1 MLLHKIDLNQF
12 RPQTGASMDSL
23 LAERSSVG
31 SPSASLEFAL
41 TEWNQAKTL
50 TFAPRLLNNLIFF
63 SG

>member
-41 TEWNQAKTL
+41 TE
-50 TFAPRLLNNLIFF
+50 
-63 SG
+63 